1 MVRSIDSQTQHVLLE
16 IILKIFVFGIMV
28 MYVDEL
34 VNMNSI
40 ASLHLNIIISLKVL
54 KKDKYIQYILYYIIN
69 WK

>member
-69 WK
+69 